1 MTSIYLGNWHLFS
14 GEIGDIELP
23 KVDPEFALGQ
33 SVGVWPVPDS
43 ISTDIPNP
51 GDYVIFTSA
60 SGEIHGIGRIGG
72 ISTQE
77 STIDYLYQ
85 LVDQDE
91 INESIGAVATI
102 VQYQEPDYRRR
113 SGRPNL
119 EAVFEDIDA
128 NDLDEALP
136 TGFPPGRN
144 WILQKIPDRLWSDY
158 TSPSLPLG
166 KVRGIDSSNFY
177 TDPGGG
183 RGPNR
188 NYSSDEFDDNGGD
201 LIVDRTG
208 TLLEQAYASRSL
220 IQDSSKASLQIAI
233 LLFGIVVASLSVFR
247 QEIESGLVNVQNP
260 LIWGGL
266 FIATG
271 VILAAFVFVHTT
283 GSPRPYAGLVAGQQ
297 NKLNKKLPEISEE
310 DGKRLTAE
318 FSDIYHDV
326 VDWVRVGNRIL
337 GGVVGAAVGLSLG
350 GVFLS
355 TLSILFQVGIE
366 KTIIGRVIIGISIVV
381 IILTLYGAYFAY
393 DGVENYERDWGNRK

>member
-1 MTSIYLGNWHLFS
+1 MTSIYIGNWYLFS

-23 KVDPEFALGQ
+23 KVDPEFTSGR
-33 SVGVWPVPDS
+33 SVGVWPIPDS

-51 GDYVIFTSA
+51 GDYVIFTS
-60 SGEIHGIGRIGG
+60 GGDIYGIGRIGG

-77 STIDYLYQ
+77 STIDYVLQ

-91 INESIGAVATI
+91 IYESVGAVATI
-102 VQYQEPDYRRR
+102 VQYQETDFQSRG
-113 SGRPNL
+113 GRPNL
-119 EAVFEDIDA
+119 EAVFEDVDA

-144 WILQKIPDRLWSDY
+144 WILQKVPDQFWSDH
-158 TSPSLPLG
+158 TSPSILLG
-166 KVRGIDSSNFY
+166 KVQGINTSEFY

-188 NYSSDEFDDNGGD
+188 NNPSDEFDDSGSD

-220 IQDSSKASLQIAI
+220 IQDSSKSSLQIAI
-233 LLFGIVVASLSVFR
+233 LLFGIIVASVSVFR
-247 QEIESGLVNVQNP
+247 QEIESGLVNVQNS

-266 FIATG
+266 LIATG
-271 VILAAFVFVHTT
+271 VILAAFVFIHTT
-283 GSPRPYAGLVAGQQ
+283 GSPRPYAEQVADQQ
-297 NKLNKKLPEISEE
+297 NRLNEKLPEISEE
-310 DGKRLTAE
+310 GEKRLTAE

-326 VDWVRVGNRIL
+326 VNRVRVGNRIL

-355 TLSILFQVGIE
+355 TLSILFQVGME
-366 KTIIGRVIIGISIVV
+366 KTITGKAIMGISIVV
-381 IILTLYGAYFAY
+381 VILILYGSYFAY
-393 DGVENYERDWGNRK
+393 DGVEKFERDWRK

>member
-14 GEIGDIELP
+14 GDIGGIELP
-23 KVDPEFALGQ
+23 KVDPEFTSGR
-33 SVGVWPVPDS
+33 SVGVWPIPDS

-51 GDYVIFTSA
+51 GDYVIFTS
-60 SGEIHGIGRIGG
+60 GGDIYGIGRIGG

-77 STIDYLYQ
+77 STIDYVLQ

-91 INESIGAVATI
+91 IYESVGAVATI
-102 VQYQEPDYRRR
+102 VQYQETDFQSRG
-113 SGRPNL
+113 GRPNL
-119 EAVFEDIDA
+119 EAVFEDVDA

-136 TGFPPGRN
+136 TGFPPESN
-144 WILQKIPDRLWSDY
+144 WILQKIPDQFWSEH
-158 TSPSLPLG
+158 TSPSIPLG
-166 KVRGIDSSNFY
+166 KIQGIDTSDFY

-183 RGPNR
+183 RDPNR
-188 NYSSDEFDDNGGD
+188 NYPSDEFDDNGSD

-233 LLFGIVVASLSVFR
+233 LLFGIIVASLSVFR

-266 FIATG
+266 LIATG
-271 VILAAFVFVHTT
+271 IILAAFVFVHTT
-283 GSPRPYAGLVAGQQ
+283 GSPRPYADQVVDQQ
-297 NKLNKKLPEISEE
+297 NRLNDKLPEISEE
-310 DGKRLTAE
+310 GEKRLTAE
-318 FSDIYHDV
+318 FSNMYHDV
-326 VDWVRVGNRIL
+326 VNRIRVGNRIL

-355 TLSILFQVGIE
+355 TLSILFQVGME
-366 KTIIGRVIIGISIVV
+366 KTITGRAIIGISIVV
-381 IILTLYGAYFAY
+381 VILTLYGAYFAY
-393 DGVENYERDWGNRK
+393 DGVENYERDWRMRK